1 MEKINLENYKN
12 EYGAYD
18 LRKIPFEESTEQL
31 VEIYKSLTAD
41 DNIVVAGDDVTKKI
55 NIEDFKNE
63 DDVYDLREMPVE
75 QMEDIYKTLG
85 PEDTIIVNKS
95 VMDKLIDIFPEED

>member
-1 MEKINLENYKN
+1 MEKFNLEDYKN
-12 EYGAYD
+12 ENGAYD
-18 LRKIPFEESTEQL
+18 LREIPIEAEQW
-31 VEIYKSLTAD
+31 VEIYDSITAD

-63 DDVYDLREMPVE
+63 DDVYDLRKMPVD

-95 VMDKLIDIFPEED
+95 VMDILIDIFPEED